1 MTRRRLRG
9 TPVGTTFLLL
19 VAAGCAV
26 HAPGDSPTPS
36 GGIGG
41 TVTAGPT
48 CPVEKVPADPSC
60 APRVIGGAVLVV
72 RDGSGVEVGRVS
84 SGTDGTFFLPLGAGS
99 YVVVPQRVEGLLGV
113 APEQTVDV
121 AAGTRSNIVL
131 VYDSGIRG
139 PVSAP

>member
-1 MTRRRLRG
+1 
-9 TPVGTTFLLL
+9 
-19 VAAGCAV
+19 
-26 HAPGDSPTPS
+26 
-36 GGIGG
+36 
-41 TVTAGPT
+41 
-48 CPVEKVPADPSC
+48 
-60 APRVIGGAVLVV
+60 VLVV